1 MNIEEEKEESNTEG
15 QKPPEETTEAE
26 LRLAQLEEAQR
37 EVDQFRNLLQRVQ
50 ADSVNYKRRV
60 EEEREE
66 LQKRANANLVIRLLP
81 VLDDFERALQHI
93 RNDDAL
99 SSWLAGVE
107 LVYRNLRG
115 VMESFGVTQIEA
127 LDRAFDPME
136 HESISYEITE
146 DQEEGKVVSV
156 VREGYKLNGRMLRP
170 AQVTVSKKKEEESS
184 TNDGMPDT
192 SRKET
197 E

>member
-1 MNIEEEKEESNTEG
+1 MSTDEENEESTIEVEAIS
-15 QKPPEETTEAE
+15 EETTEEE
-26 LRLAQLEEAQR
+26 LGLTQLEEAQR

-50 ADSVNYKRRV
+50 ADSLNYKRRV

-81 VLDDFERALQHI
+81 VLDDFERGLQHI
-93 RNDDAL
+93 PNDDAFRP
-99 SSWLAGVE
+99 WLAGVE

-115 VMESFGVTQIEA
+115 ILDSFGVTQIEA
-127 LDRAFDPME
+127 LHRTFDPME

-146 DQEEGKVVSV
+146 AHEDGRVMSV
-156 VREGYKLNGRMLRP
+156 VREGYKLHGRVLRP
-170 AQVTVSKKKEEESS
+170 AQVTVSKKNEEESS
-184 TNDGMPDT
+184 NEGMSDS

>member
-1 MNIEEEKEESNTEG
+1 MSTEKEKELGKTEEETA
-15 QKPPEETTEAE
+15 PEVE
-26 LRLAQLEEAQR
+26 LQQAQLEEAQR

-93 RNDDAL
+93 PRDDTL
-99 SSWLAGVE
+99 STWLAGVE
-107 LVYRNLRG
+107 LVYRNLKG
-115 VMESFGVTQIEA
+115 VLESFGVTQIEA
-127 LDRAFDPME
+127 LDKTFDPLE
-136 HESISYEITE
+136 HESVFYEVSE
-146 DQEEGKVVSV
+146 DHEDGKVMSI
-156 VREGYKLNGRMLRP
+156 VREGYKLHGWVLRP
-170 AQVTVSKKKEEESS
+170 AQVTVSKRKGEESPHEEIS
-184 TNDGMPDT
+184 DSSG
-192 SRKET
+192 KET

>member
-1 MNIEEEKEESNTEG
+1 MSAEEEKEESMTEG
-15 QKPPEETTEAE
+15 EATPEETTEAE

-50 ADSVNYKRRV
+50 AESVNYKRRM
-60 EEEREE
+60 EGDRDEI
-66 LQKRANANLVIRLLP
+66 QKRANANLVIRLLP

-93 RNDDAL
+93 PQDDAF
-99 SSWLAGVE
+99 SPWLAGVE
-107 LVYRNLRG
+107 MVYRNLRG
-115 VMESFGVTQIEA
+115 VMDSFGVTQIEA
-127 LDRAFDPME
+127 LDKTFDPME

-146 DQEEGKVVSV
+146 DHEEGKVMSI
-156 VREGYKLNGRMLRP
+156 VREGYKLHGKVLRP
-170 AQVTVSKKKEEESS
+170 VQVTVSKKKQEESPQEGAS
-184 TNDGMPDT
+184 DS